1 MNGDKLSALH
11 CVFTRPQQ
19 AGKVWVGPG
28 LMPGNC
34 NAATRAEL
42 SGVGSFSAAMAQSP
56 SDSSPAEML
65 PGELETAK
73 QFGARVVE
81 VASTFTRQE
90 PARFGPPLLQFRAWN

>member
-1 MNGDKLSALH
+1 MFMLSQPHSTIRNG
-11 CVFTRPQQ
+11 T
-19 AGKVWVGPG
+19 G

-81 VASTFTRQE
+81 VASTFTR
-90 PARFGPPLLQFRAWN
+90 